1 MLPDGGPIRSS
12 MLTKTPEENYRFLAS
27 PDVAVTNKRDK
38 AVMLA
43 VMGKTIE
50 HVLEMFRL

>member
-1 MLPDGGPIRSS
+1 
-12 MLTKTPEENYRFLAS
+12 MLTKTPEESYRFLAS

>member
-1 MLPDGGPIRSS
+1 M
-12 MLTKTPEENYRFLAS
+12 
-27 PDVAVTNKRDK
+27 AVTNKRDK